1 MRKENTVWNVIPSG
15 WYISGGMI
23 VPRQTIKFY

>member
-1 MRKENTVWNVIPSG
+1 MRKENTVWDVIPSG

-23 VPRQTIKFY
+23 VPRKIIKF